1 MGVEATEEAVLI
13 PSGGP
18 DGHNAASMEHWF
30 GVEVP
35 R

>member
-1 MGVEATEEAVLI
+1 MGVEATGEAVRILG
-13 PSGGP
+13 GGP